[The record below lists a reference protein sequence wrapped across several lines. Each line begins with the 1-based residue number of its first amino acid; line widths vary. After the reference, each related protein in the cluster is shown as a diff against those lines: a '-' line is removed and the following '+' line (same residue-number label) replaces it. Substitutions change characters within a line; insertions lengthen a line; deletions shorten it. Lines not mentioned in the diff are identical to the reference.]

1 MFAPYLRVFKFTGE
15 VLGMVKENPRLVAPA
30 AGNLLVA
37 TVVSLV
43 LAIAYALVA
52 EYRALAFLVLAV
64 GVTTLYFIDY
74 FMNAMTVS
82 LVHDQVTTGRAE
94 LGQAAGRTFRASFGI
109 LIFAAI
115 SGALDLLASYAR
127 ERRDVLS
134 GVLML
139 IVRAVWTTAVY
150 VVMPAM
156 VIEGVG
162 FFAAFKRSKELMK
175 HDPTQVGVGVVGI
188 GMITYVLGAVIFW
201 VLQFFLSNLMIFGIG
216 YQALELIPIPI
227 VSSLIFLMMVNLY
240 WTLSGFIKSVY
251 YTCFYLWARECE
263 SRGVADP
270 SFAPRP
276 LANALND
283 VPMPQPA
290 MM

>member
-188 GMITYVLGAVIFW
+188 GMITYVLGAVIF
-201 VLQFFLSNLMIFGIG
+201 GIG

-240 WTLSGFIKSVY
+240 WTLSGFIKPVY

>member
-15 VLGMVKENPRLVAPA
+15 VLGMVKDNPRIVAPA
-30 AGNLLVA
+30 AANLA
-37 TVVSLV
+37 VSTFVSVV
-43 LAIAYALVA
+43 LAVAYAFVA
-52 EYRALAFLVLAV
+52 DHRVLGYLVLAV
-64 GVTTLYFIDY
+64 GVTALYFIDY

-82 LVHDQVTTGRAE
+82 LVHDQVTSGRAE
-94 LGQAAGRTFRASFGI
+94 LGQAAGRTFRASPGI
-109 LIFAAI
+109 LVFAAI

-134 GVLML
+134 SVLLL
-139 IVRAVWTTAVY
+139 IVRVVWTTAVY

-162 FFAAFKRSKELMK
+162 FFAAFKRSKQLMK
-175 HDPTQVGVGVVGI
+175 QDPTQVGVGVVGI
-188 GMITYVLGAVIFW
+188 GMITYLLGAVIF
-201 VLQFFLSNLMIFGIG
+201 GIG
-216 YQALELIPIPI
+216 WQALELIPVPI
-227 VSSLIFLMMVNLY
+227 VSSLIFLMLVNLY

-276 LANALND
+276 LANAIQD
-283 VPMPQPA
+283 VPMGQPA

>member
-188 GMITYVLGAVIFW
+188 GMITYVLGAVIF
-201 VLQFFLSNLMIFGIG
+201 GIG

-251 YTCFYLWARECE
+251 YTCFCLWARECE

>member
-1 MFAPYLRVFKFTGE
+1 VFAPYLRVFKFTGE

-188 GMITYVLGAVIFW
+188 GMITYVLGAVIF
-201 VLQFFLSNLMIFGIG
+201 GIG

>member
-1 MFAPYLRVFKFTGE
+1 
-15 VLGMVKENPRLVAPA
+15 
-30 AGNLLVA
+30 
-37 TVVSLV
+37 
-43 LAIAYALVA
+43 
-52 EYRALAFLVLAV
+52 
-64 GVTTLYFIDY
+64 
-74 FMNAMTVS
+74 
-82 LVHDQVTTGRAE
+82 
-94 LGQAAGRTFRASFGI
+94 RASFGI

-188 GMITYVLGAVIFW
+188 GMITYVLGAVIF
-201 VLQFFLSNLMIFGIG
+201 GIG

>member
-188 GMITYVLGAVIFW
+188 GMITYVLGAVIF
-201 VLQFFLSNLMIFGIG
+201 GIG

-283 VPMPQPA
+283 VPMPQPV